1 MFSDETRLWVK
12 AGGGGDGSVHFRRE
26 KYVPRGGP
34 DGGDGGRGGSVYLEA
49 DASLNTLWSLRRQ
62 RHYKAAAGGRGS
74 KQRQHGAAGPDL
86 TIKVPV
92 GTLVR
97 PVDSPDPLADLAE
110 PAQRVMVARGGRGG
124 LGNVHFTTST
134 NQAPRF
140 AQKGEPGE
148 EQELYLEL
156 KLLADVGL
164 VGKPN
169 AGKSTLLS
177 VISAARPKV
186 ASYAFTTLEP
196 LLGIVTVDET
206 TLVVADLPGLI
217 EGAHR
222 GVGLGHEF
230 LRHVERTRLLIH
242 VVDASGWS
250 GSDPVADF
258 QEINA
263 ELAAYNPELAQRPQI
278 VAANKL
284 DLPMAVEHVPRL
296 AAAAAARG
304 APFFAISG
312 ATRQG
317 IRPMLQAVAARLHEL
332 WQEPAPTTVILP
344 EVSGPGLDDVSDVS
358 RDPDGAWRVA
368 GRSVERTVAMTDL
381 ENDEALQWLQR
392 RFHQLGVT
400 TALNKAGVQMGDT
413 VRIGPAELEW
423 ASPGMM
429 EPGILERR
437 TAAERKLGQRSA
449 GLME

>member
-1 MFSDETRLWVK
+1 MRGEETPDVFSDEARLWVK
-12 AGGGGDGSVHFRRE
+12 AGDGGDGSVHFRRE

-34 DGGDGGRGGSVYLEA
+34 DGGDGGRGGSVYLVA
-49 DASLNTLWSLRRQ
+49 DTSLNTLWSLRR

-74 KQRQHGAAGPDL
+74 KQRQHGAAGSDL

-97 PVDSPDPLADLAE
+97 PVGSKDAIADLAE

-124 LGNVHFTTST
+124 LGNTHFATAT

-148 EQELYLEL
+148 ERELYLEL

-186 ASYAFTTLEP
+186 AAYAFTTLEP

-206 TLVVADLPGLI
+206 SIVVADLPGLI

-258 QEINA
+258 REINE
-263 ELAAYNPELAQRPQI
+263 ELAAYNPALAQRPQI

-284 DLPMAVEHVPRL
+284 DLPMATEHVPRL
-296 AAAAAARG
+296 AAAAADLG

-317 IRPMLQAVAARLHEL
+317 LRPMLQTVAARLHEL
-332 WQEPAPTTVILP
+332 WQAPAPTTVVLP
-344 EVSGPGLDDVSDVS
+344 EVTGPGLDDVSDVS

-392 RFHQLGVT
+392 RFDQLGVT
-400 TALNKAGVQMGDT
+400 TALNKAGVQQGDT
-413 VRIGPAELEW
+413 VRVGSAELEW
-423 ASPGMM
+423 AGPV
-429 EPGILERR
+429 
-437 TAAERKLGQRSA
+437 
-449 GLME
+449 